1 MIFLLRARINE
12 TWDDLV
18 NNIFCLIFFG
28 SLALMRDLMIR
39 DDMLK
44 YQVKS
49 ELTNAEECFRFL
61 LALDE
66 VDVAFEFD
74 VDGLCPD
81 DEHPSCL

>member
-1 MIFLLRARINE
+1 
-12 TWDDLV
+12 
-18 NNIFCLIFFG
+18 
-28 SLALMRDLMIR
+28 MRNLMIR